1 VDSMAHDPRFSDLLP
16 AYALGALDGEELRE
30 LERHLRDGCAECGA
44 DLARWRRQVDLLA
57 ETVAPV
63 QPSSATRTRLLVEVV
78 KESTAVPA
86 DAPAPASP
94 ARSPKAVPR
103 RIAPWLA
110 GLAAAAAIALL
121 IRGGSLDAQLGA
133 LRKQAGRLGEE
144 VDRLGRE
151 GRESAGRAD
160 RVADD
165 YRQAVEQRDRA
176 VAESQRLQESLRAAE
191 ARLHAAETQL
201 YAAETQVHAAEERG
215 QQTAAELASLR
226 RDMAQLSAQFAA
238 VQARL
243 LEKEDELHRARIQVA
258 SLQSNADRR
267 AEIVDFLRQPD
278 VYSVRLS
285 ATADGPELSAI
296 AYVSARAQG
305 AILLAHL
312 PPPPPGRDYQLWS
325 IADGP
330 PDSAGVIQVDAEGN
344 AAHRVDRVRAIGSVH
359 TWAVSVEPKGGVAT
373 PTGRIVLAGK
383 AG

>member
-1 VDSMAHDPRFSDLLP
+1 MAHDPRLSDLLP

-30 LERHLRDGCAECGA
+30 LERHLRGGCLECGA

-57 ETVAPV
+57 ASVPPV
-63 QPSSATRTRLLVEVV
+63 QPSGATRARLLALVG
-78 KESTAVPA
+78 ESPAAPVPA
-86 DAPAPASP
+86 PDPQSP
-94 ARSPKAVPR
+94 PSSARAARS

-133 LRKQAGRLGEE
+133 LKQQTGQLGAD
-144 VDRLGRE
+144 VTRLGRE
-151 GRESAGRAD
+151 GREAAGRAD
-160 RVADD
+160 RAADD
-165 YRQAVEQRDRA
+165 YRQAVEQRERA
-176 VAESQRLQESLRAAE
+176 LAESQRLQEGLRTAE

-201 YAAETQVHAAEERG
+201 HEAQSQVHAAEERG
-215 QQTAAELASLR
+215 QRTAAELASLR
-226 RDMAQLSAQFAA
+226 SEMAQLSAQFAA

-258 SLQSNADRR
+258 SLQSNTDSRQR
-267 AEIVDFLRQPD
+267 IVAILRQPD

-305 AILLAHL
+305 AVLLAHL
-312 PPPPPGRDYQLWS
+312 PPPPPDRDYQLWS

-330 PDSAGVIQVDAEGN
+330 PDSAGVIQVDPDGN
-344 AAHRVDRVRAIGSVH
+344 AVHRVDSVRAIGSVH
-359 TWAVSVEPKGGVAT
+359 TWAVSVEPKGGVT
-373 PTGRIVLAGK
+373 RPTGRIVLAGNVS
-383 AG
+383 